1 MAGIVK
7 TVTKTIEPENHF
19 KILVVDHLA
28 TEHQNCYMEQ
38 TLREA
43 LLEIRNSLTE
53 FVFFPHVYIC
63 NL

>member
-38 TLREA
+38 TPREA
-43 LLEIRNSLTE
+43 LLEIRNS
-53 FVFFPHVYIC
+53 
-63 NL
+63 